1 VIRVHWRA
9 GLADVLRL
17 LHAEHRG
24 ARLLLLLMVLR
35 LLVPLAPRP
44 CAEWSARGWRTKH
57 SRFRAH
63 ALAAKYIYIYIYLLF
78 SSSIIDFYHAPS
90 VGGKGDNDYKNALQK
105 NLPPAHS

>member
-24 ARLLLLLMVLR
+24 ARLLLLLMLR
-35 LLVPLAPRP
+35 LLVPLAPRS

-63 ALAAKYIYIYIYLLF
+63 ALAAKNIYFCYF
-78 SSSIIDFYHAPS
+78 HRVSSTFIMLRQLGEKELMMI
-90 VGGKGDNDYKNALQK
+90 KM
-105 NLPPAHS
+105 HSKKISRRLIASG